1 MTHIAHFA
9 INADDLERAK
19 KFYAAVFGWA
29 FEAWGPPG
37 FYMLKGAEGPGK
49 MHASIQTR
57 RNIVPGKSIFG
68 LECTLAVDNSEKAEA
83 AIKKAG
89 GKIVMP
95 RAVIAGVGKL
105 FFFEDTEGNIVGA
118 MEYDSNAR

>member
-1 MTHIAHFA
+1 MAHVAHFS
-9 INADDLERAK
+9 INANDLERAK
-19 KFYAAVFGWA
+19 KFYGDVFGWSYQA
-29 FEAWGPPG
+29 FGPPG
-37 FYMLKGAEGPGK
+37 FYMIQGAGGPAN
-49 MHASIQTR
+49 MYASIQKR
-57 RNIVPGKSIFG
+57 RDIVPGKAIFG

-95 RAVIAGVGKL
+95 RSVIAGVGKL

-118 MEYDSNAR
+118 MEYDAAAR